1 MASEVVINS
10 YDINDSFIENYKYCI
25 SEKCYDGT
33 KIIKADALGKD
44 LRTILK
50 LNLDL
55 DLDESLYVNR
65 FLTNNSNFIAMFGT
79 IIYNVNGTEKTY
91 NGAVK
96 NVDDIETKNVYM
108 EVPNEIKEA
117 SEIKLKL
124 TIRNKEYIIK
134 IK

>member
-1 MASEVVINS
+1 MLWWNKNNQS
-10 YDINDSFIENYKYCI
+10 
-25 SEKCYDGT
+25 
-33 KIIKADALGKD
+33 
-44 LRTILK
+44 RK

-79 IIYNVNGTEKTY
+79 IIYNINGTEKTY